1 MGTCVLPLR
10 VYGDYSNQVT
20 IRSDGSVIPSDAPVV
35 TADNVTYVLTDNIT
49 RDILGLIIERDNVI
63 VFGSGHTIQGK
74 GSGSG
79 IFVSNK
85 NNITVANFRI
95 IDFQMGVTLN
105 SSFGDLISNNTISL
119 MGQGIYL
126 STCTNVTIS
135 ENNVNNNGQGIVL
148 PDSENI
154 VVSQNEIINNPQ
166 GIVLPTSSTVNITIL
181 ENNIVGGSTAYA
193 YGISGLSSCNRISIL
208 RNNITANA
216 GGISF
221 YSCYNNTISQNNMS
235 KNDYAVHLSL
245 GSTNITVSYNFI
257 ANNSKG
263 VEIIGSNNN
272 RVFRNIIDGNSIYG
286 IFVGW
291 SSSNNTIYNN
301 NITRNESYGIF
312 LNASTMNSFIHNNI
326 VNNGQQVTTF
336 NNVLDFWDN
345 GFDGNF
351 WSDYNGTD
359 NNQDGIGDTPYVIDA
374 NNTDHYPLMVP
385 AVIPEFPS
393 FIVLPLFM
401 IASSLA
407 VIVYK
412 RRQLTRA

>member
-1 MGTCVLPLR
+1 MGICVIPLR
-10 VYGDYSNQVT
+10 VYGDYSNQIT
-20 IRSDGSVIPSDAPVV
+20 IRSDGSVTPSDAPVV

-49 RDILGLIIERDNVI
+49 RDILGLTIERDNV
-63 VFGSGHTIQGK
+63 VVLGSGHIIQGK

-79 IFVSNK
+79 IFVSNR
-85 NNITVANFRI
+85 NNITIANFRI
-95 IDFQMGVTLN
+95 VNFQMGVTLN
-105 SSFGDLISNNTISL
+105 SSSGDFISNNTISL

-126 STCTNVTIS
+126 STCANVTIS
-135 ENNVNNNGQGIVL
+135 ENNINNNVQGIIL

-154 VVSQNEIINNPQ
+154 IVSQNEIINNPQ

-235 KNDYAVHLSL
+235 NNDCAVHLSL

-257 ANNSKG
+257 ANNSEG
-263 VEIIGSNNN
+263 VEITYSNNN
-272 RVFRNIIDGNSIYG
+272 RVFRNIVDENKIYG

-291 SSSNNTIYNN
+291 SSTDNTIYNN

-312 LNASTMNSFIHNNI
+312 LNASTMNSFIHNNFI
-326 VNNGQQVTTF
+326 NNGHQVTTY

-345 GFDGNF
+345 GFDGNY

-359 NNQDGIGDTPYVIDA
+359 SNQDGIGDTPYIIDA
-374 NNTDHYPLMVP
+374 NNTDHYPLMAP

-393 FIVLPLFM
+393 FSVLPLFM
-401 IASSLA
+401 VAASLA

-412 RRQLTRA
+412 RRHMT